1 MSTRKTTVFYMA
13 LFAVAGLA
21 VGMVLASRLDLS
33 SQSSAQ
39 TTLAVP
45 AANSAPI
52 SGPVDA
58 LTFRT
63 IARTVSP
70 AVVNIR
76 TESHQREM
84 TEFGGDGGDDML
96 RHFFGQPKKPES
108 RSAPLTVAAGTG
120 FIIAKEGLILTN
132 NHVVEG
138 ADKVEVSLYGED
150 DDLRYK
156 ARVVGRDPLTDSA
169 LIELTEKPDHTLP
182 EVKFGDS
189 SQMEPGDW
197 VMAIGNPFNLSHT
210 VSVGVISALKR
221 PFPVATGRTMDMLQT
236 DAAINPGNSGG
247 PLLNVRGEVVGMN
260 TAIYADARQSGNIGI
275 GFAVPINTVR
285 SLLPQLRGG
294 GKITR
299 GMIGVQVQ
307 PVPRDMLDDF
317 GLKERKG
324 ALVVTVTGDGPAE
337 KAGVKAGDVIVDVNG
352 KPVPSRD
359 ELVQTVMALKP
370 GTTVPMRV
378 LRDKQEK
385 TLNVTIGELN
395 LDSESQSPEE
405 SDEQTEDTS
414 AGFGMTLGNLT
425 ADRARRLELPAGT
438 TGALITD
445 VDPSGPAARAGLQA
459 GDVIL
464 QVNRRKV
471 ESAVDA
477 KTELQKIKSGGTT
490 MLLIWRRNQE
500 IFLTLKKD

>member
-21 VGMVLASRLDLS
+21 VGMVLASRFDLS

-45 AANSAPI
+45 AANTAPI

-76 TESHQREM
+76 TESHQREQGL
-84 TEFGGDGGDDML
+84 TEFNGGDDML
-96 RHFFGQPKKPES
+96 RRFFGQPKKPEGHN
-108 RSAPLTVAAGTG
+108 APVTVAAGTG

-132 NHVVEG
+132 SHVVEG
-138 ADKVEVSLYGED
+138 ADKVEVSLYGEE

-221 PFPVATGRTMDMLQT
+221 PFPVATGRTMGMLQT

-285 SLLPQLRGG
+285 SLLPSLRQ

-307 PVPRDMLDDF
+307 PVPRDMLADF

-324 ALVVTVTGDGPAE
+324 ALVVTVSGDGPAE
-337 KAGVKAGDVIVDVNG
+337 KAGVQAGDVIIDMNG

-370 GTTVPMRV
+370 GTTVPMKV
-378 LRDKQEK
+378 VRDKQEK

-395 LDSESQSPEE
+395 LDTEAQSPEE

-438 TGALITD
+438 TGALIMD
-445 VDPSGPAARAGLQA
+445 VDQSGTAYRAGLQA

-464 QVNRRKV
+464 QVNRKKV
-471 ESAVDA
+471 ESAGDA
-477 KTELQKIKSGGTT
+477 RTELQQIKSGGTT
-490 MLLIWRRNQE
+490 MLLIWRSNQK

>member
-76 TESHQREM
+76 TESHQREL
-84 TEFGGDGGDDML
+84 TEFGGEGDDML
-96 RHFFGQPKKPES
+96 RRFFGQPKKPES
-108 RSAPLTVAAGTG
+108 RNAPLTVAAGTG

-337 KAGVKAGDVIVDVNG
+337 KAGVKAGDVIIDVNG
-352 KPVPSRD
+352 RPVPSRD

-445 VDPSGPAARAGLQA
+445 VDPSGTAARAGLQA

>member
-76 TESHQREM
+76 TESHQREL
-84 TEFGGDGGDDML
+84 TEFGGEGDDML
-96 RHFFGQPKKPES
+96 RRFFGQPKKPES
-108 RSAPLTVAAGTG
+108 RNAPLTVAAGTG

-337 KAGVKAGDVIVDVNG
+337 KAGVKAGDVIIDVNG
-352 KPVPSRD
+352 RPVPSRD

-445 VDPSGPAARAGLQA
+445 VDPSGTAARAGLQA

-500 IFLTLKKD
+500 IFLTLKKE

>member
-1 MSTRKTTVFYMA
+1 
-13 LFAVAGLA
+13 
-21 VGMVLASRLDLS
+21 
-33 SQSSAQ
+33 
-39 TTLAVP
+39 
-45 AANSAPI
+45 
-52 SGPVDA
+52 
-58 LTFRT
+58 
-63 IARTVSP
+63 
-70 AVVNIR
+70 
-76 TESHQREM
+76 
-84 TEFGGDGGDDML
+84 
-96 RHFFGQPKKPES
+96 
-108 RSAPLTVAAGTG
+108 
-120 FIIAKEGLILTN
+120 
-132 NHVVEG
+132 
-138 ADKVEVSLYGED
+138 
-150 DDLRYK
+150 
-156 ARVVGRDPLTDSA
+156 
-169 LIELTEKPDHTLP
+169 
-182 EVKFGDS
+182 
-189 SQMEPGDW
+189 

-359 ELVQTVMALKP
+359 ELVQTVMGLKP
-370 GTTVPMRV
+370 GTTVPLKV

-395 LDSESQSPEE
+395 LDAESQSSED

-445 VDPSGPAARAGLQA
+445 VDPSGTAARGGVQP

-464 QVNRRKV
+464 QVNRKKV
-471 ESAVDA
+471 ESASEA
-477 KTELQKIKSGGTT
+477 RAELQKIKSGGTT

>member
-76 TESHQREM
+76 TESHQREL

-96 RHFFGQPKKPES
+96 RRFFGQPKKPES

-182 EVKFGDS
+182 EVRFGDS

-324 ALVVTVTGDGPAE
+324 ALVVTVTGDGPA
-337 KAGVKAGDVIVDVNG
+337 
-352 KPVPSRD
+352 
-359 ELVQTVMALKP
+359 
-370 GTTVPMRV
+370 
-378 LRDKQEK
+378 
-385 TLNVTIGELN
+385 
-395 LDSESQSPEE
+395 
-405 SDEQTEDTS
+405 
-414 AGFGMTLGNLT
+414 
-425 ADRARRLELPAGT
+425 
-438 TGALITD
+438 
-445 VDPSGPAARAGLQA
+445 
-459 GDVIL
+459 
-464 QVNRRKV
+464 
-471 ESAVDA
+471 
-477 KTELQKIKSGGTT
+477 
-490 MLLIWRRNQE
+490 
-500 IFLTLKKD
+500 

>member
-1 MSTRKTTVFYMA
+1 
-13 LFAVAGLA
+13 
-21 VGMVLASRLDLS
+21 
-33 SQSSAQ
+33 
-39 TTLAVP
+39 
-45 AANSAPI
+45 
-52 SGPVDA
+52 
-58 LTFRT
+58 
-63 IARTVSP
+63 
-70 AVVNIR
+70 VVNFR
-76 TESHQREM
+76 TESHQREQEL
-84 TEFGGDGGDDML
+84 TEFYGGDDML
-96 RHFFGQPKKPES
+96 RRFFGQPKKPEG
-108 RSAPLTVAAGTG
+108 RNAPVTVAAGTG

-138 ADKVEVSLYGED
+138 ADKVEVSLYGEE

-294 GKITR
+294 KITR

-324 ALVVTVTGDGPAE
+324 ALVATVTGDGPAD
-337 KAGVKAGDVIVDVNG
+337 KAGVKAGDVIIEMNG

-359 ELVQTVMALKP
+359 ELVQTVMGLKP
-370 GTTVPMRV
+370 GTTVPMKV
-378 LRDKQEK
+378 LRDKQDK

-395 LDSESQSPEE
+395 LDAESQSSED

-438 TGALITD
+438 TGAVITD
-445 VDPSGPAARAGLQA
+445 LDPSGTGARAGLQA

-464 QVNRRKV
+464 QVNRKKV
-471 ESAVDA
+471 ESAGDA
-477 KTELQKIKSGGTT
+477 RTELQKIKSGGTT

-500 IFLTLKKD
+500 IFVTLKKE